1 MTQCVAAALR
11 LSLLC
16 ASTVAAISMSGCG
29 VGTVAAPRIPIASIH
44 GRVHGGPNPIQGGN
58 VILWE
63 TQTSATSSYGSAA
76 LQLATATTDEGG
88 YFEFDNTGSGAYT
101 CTIGEFAYIT
111 VTGGLTGSNAANPNS
126 IQMAAI
132 GPCID
137 LGNASDQNN
146 TEIFLSELSTAAAAY
161 SLGRFIAIDENSG
174 AGPGMQLVNVGAPL
188 NNNAATPAC
197 TGSGATLACTAA
209 GLGHAFAN
217 AANLVDAVEFDG
229 VLPSGLAYTA
239 PPSNTQAS
247 VPQAL
252 LNTLGDIQ
260 QACVNTSGGVSGD
273 NSACGNL
280 FKYSKPASKAAP
292 TDTLQAMIN
301 VAQNPTTQVANLFQL
316 STPRNFFTPAL
327 TAAPSD
333 FSLAIAYSGTT
344 YEGIPTSFVYPYSLT
359 LDYADNVYVLLADK
373 SSPSYTALAGITAN
387 GTSLFS
393 SGESRTYILPVGLAT
408 DTLGNVWST
417 NNGTR
422 HGTLALL
429 DYVAATGLL
438 QTVYFVTPAPYALAI
453 DKSNN
458 VWYTSDVTGQQD
470 VFELSQATGYLPVSF
485 ASPPAQTVGPPYGI
499 AIDAGQNVW
508 FVDDTASGTTGLAG
522 VFPNTGSVA
531 APAYA
536 DAAVTASLPSGQYA
550 SVGIAID
557 GSGNGWAGSHD
568 SLSKFTSSQ
577 TSGVITSIAET
588 KTVSGSSSAPHSV
601 EVDGAGS
608 VWASATAGSGSIAYS
623 VAGATA
629 IKLSPCYAPAGA
641 QTCATGTQ
649 DNRSLQIDSAGSVWV
664 AASGAGYVL
673 QLIGTAA
680 PTWPQ
685 LSLGQPGVEPQ

>member
-1 MTQCVAAALR
+1 MTQNVAAAVR

-16 ASTVAAISMSGCG
+16 ACTVVTMSLPGCG
-29 VGTVAAPRIPIASIH
+29 MGTVAAPRIPIVSIH

-63 TQTSATSSYGSAA
+63 TQTSATSTYGSAA
-76 LQLATATTDEGG
+76 LQLATATTDAAG
-88 YFEFDNTGSGAYT
+88 YFEFNNTGAGTYT

-111 VTGGLTGSNAANPNS
+111 VTGGLTGGNTANPNS

-137 LGNASDQNN
+137 LGNLSDQDN
-146 TEIFLSELSTAAAAY
+146 TQIFLSELSTAAAAY
-161 SLGRFIAIDENSG
+161 SLGRFISINPNTS
-174 AGPGMQLVNVGAPL
+174 AGPGMQLVNVGAPM
-188 NNNAATPAC
+188 NNNAATPTC

-229 VLPSGLAYTA
+229 SLPSGLAYTV
-239 PPSNTQAS
+239 PPSNTQGS

-280 FKYSKPASKAAP
+280 FKYTKPAGKAAP

-301 VAQNPTTQVANLFQL
+301 IAQNPTTQVANLFAL
-316 STPRNFFTPAL
+316 SAPRSFFTPAL
-327 TAAPSD
+327 TAAPTD
-333 FSLAIAYSGTT
+333 FSLGIAYTGTT

-359 LDYADNVYVLLADK
+359 LDYADHVYVLLADK

-393 SGESRTYILPVGLAT
+393 SGQSKTYILPVGLAT
-408 DTLGNVWST
+408 DTLGNVWGT
-417 NNGTR
+417 NNGTK

-438 QTVYFVTPAPYALAI
+438 QTVYFVTPAPYGLAI
-453 DKSNN
+453 DRANN
-458 VWYTSDVTGQQD
+458 LWYTSAVTGQQD
-470 VFELSQATGYLPVSF
+470 IFELSQANLYGPVSF
-485 ASPPAQTVGPPYGI
+485 ATPPAQTVGPPSAV
-499 AIDAGQNVW
+499 AIDAAQNVW
-508 FVDDTASGTTGLAG
+508 FVDDTAAGTTGVAG
-522 VFPNTGSVA
+522 VFPNTGTAA

-536 DAAVTASLPSGQYA
+536 NAALTASLPSAQYA
-550 SVGIAID
+550 SVGVAID
-557 GSGNGWAGSHD
+557 GSGNAWAGSHAY
-568 SLSKFTSSQ
+568 LNEFTPSE

-588 KTVSGSSSAPHSV
+588 KTLNSSSSAPHAV
-601 EVDGAGS
+601 EVDGAGT
-608 VWASATAGSGSIAYS
+608 VWASATASTGSIVYS
-623 VAGATA
+623 VAGAA
-629 IKLSPCYAPAGA
+629 GIKLSPCYAPAGT
-641 QTCATGTQ
+641 QSCAVVSL

-685 LSLGQPGVEPQ
+685 LSLGQPGIEPQ